1 MNHSRILARDALKG
15 KAGNGNSQETVATRH
30 EFLYRRI
37 SRNGLGLV
45 SLEPVSVS
53 PEGKDYRKQLCAH
66 LPESTSE
73 LAKVVEVMHRK
84 DRLACVHVS
93 HAVRCPVPKQW
104 GCWLS
109 RNC

>member
-15 KAGNGNSQETVATRH
+15 KAGYGNSQETVTTRQ

-37 SRNGLGLV
+37 SRDGLGLV

-53 PEGKDYRKQLCAH
+53 PEGKEHPKQLCVH

-73 LAKVVEVMHRK
+73 LAKGVEVVHRE

-93 HAVRCPVPKQW
+93 RAVRCPIPKQW